1 MKNYA
6 VFVYTGLVVYFC
18 AAHVPYRGLHARELV
33 DLVRTYITNE
43 QYNYMAGKRKSEPET
58 KAGIIKG
65 QATGKAPTPKPSI
78 DKCSQLYEVM
88 QVRGI
93 KGATLNTID
102 ECIDYVAEYMNF
114 CEANPFISYEVMK
127 GGNMAG
133 EKIPI
138 DKKRAP
144 SVGGFCLFIGWSIK
158 EFNKNMEKLEKLAAD
173 GNPDAENLYL
183 GYCLIKELIT
193 TEMDESALAG
203 MVDATYMAK
212 LRGLR
217 DLKDVTSNGKEA
229 GTKAM
234 QVNVLSPEAVENLK
248 KLGGI

>member
-1 MKNYA
+1 MDAEVLK
-6 VFVYTGLVVYFC
+6 G
-18 AAHVPYRGLHARELV
+18 G
-33 DLVRTYITNE
+33 
-43 QYNYMAGKRKSEPET
+43 QMAGTLVSV
-58 KAGIIKG
+58 
-65 QATGKAPTPKPSI
+65 PK
-78 DKCSQLYEVM
+78 L
-88 QVRGI
+88 
-93 KGATLNTID
+93 
-102 ECIDYVAEYMNF
+102 
-114 CEANPFISYEVMK
+114 
-127 GGNMAG
+127 
-133 EKIPI
+133 
-138 DKKRAP
+138 RAL
-144 SVGGFCLFIGWSIK
+144 SVGAFCLFIGWSIK

-234 QVNVLSPEAVENLK
+234 QVNVLSAEAVDNLK